1 MKTELNHKVDTYLLD
16 GCMQCKLGA
25 TPACKINQWQN
36 ELRFLR
42 NLLLECGLQEDFKW
56 MHPCYTADGKNI
68 VLMHVFNNYG
78 ALLFPKGVLIHDSHR
93 LLTQQ
98 TEHSQTV
105 RQLRF
110 TNLQELLAQEAHI
123 RAYVLEAIAIE
134 KSGKKPHLKVTSDFD
149 IPLELEN
156 KFDQMPAFKN
166 AFYALTPGRQ
176 RGYLIHFSQ
185 PKQAATRSGRIEK
198 AIERIFEG
206 KGLNDL

>member
-1 MKTELNHKVDTYLLD
+1 MKTVPNHKVDTYLLD

-78 ALLFPKGVLIHDSHR
+78 ALLFPKGVLINDSHR

-98 TEHSQTV
+98 TEHSQTA

-134 KSGKKPHLKVTSDFD
+134 KSGKKPQLKVTSDFD